1 VSTPMYEI
9 PEHLAMPI
17 NGAGQGPETDPELVT
32 DTVCWC
38 GEEGCQK
45 WRKGTEQ

>member
-1 VSTPMYEI
+1 MYEI

-45 WRKGTEQ
+45 WREGTEQ